1 MTIVKLKLAG
11 DTSPVWYILEL
22 QGKLEFSGS
31 LDGETFGD
39 ILPKSGAG
47 RGSISSG
54 GSNSAVTL
62 HIGASKVN
70 GVIEKLPKPVI
81 VVAKDEEE
89 EEEKEEDDVVQGG
102 EMDKV
107 RVSKQKVVAIVRSKI
122 VFRDRPQP
130 VIGGLKAAAVA
141 TAALA
146 LSSTSSASRSSSLM
160 MMQE

>member
-81 VVAKDEEE
+81 VVAKDEEV
-89 EEEKEEDDVVQGG
+89 EEDEEVHGR

-107 RVSKQKVVAIVRSKI
+107 RVAKQKVVAIVRSKI

-146 LSSTSSASRSSSLM
+146 SSSASRSSSLM
-160 MMQE
+160 QE